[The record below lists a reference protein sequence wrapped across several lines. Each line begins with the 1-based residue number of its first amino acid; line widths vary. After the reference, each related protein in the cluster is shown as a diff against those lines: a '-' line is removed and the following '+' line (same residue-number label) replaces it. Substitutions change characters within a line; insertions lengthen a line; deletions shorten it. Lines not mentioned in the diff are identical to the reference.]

1 MMTRSRLL
9 PIALAASALLL
20 PALPASATEPSAA
33 EPRQKVEAWSVPGSS
48 AITIT
53 GHGFG
58 HGNGMSQYGAL
69 GAAQQGLTWQQI
81 NEFYYPGTTWGAVRG
96 KLRVLI
102 TADTGR
108 DVQVAAERGLKV
120 GRVGRS
126 RTWRVPSNNARKWRL
141 VAAGRDTAV
150 QWTKGG
156 SWRTWKKVR
165 GEAEFSAADGRLTLV
180 LPGARRDYRGTLQS
194 VAPRLG
200 GKRETVNRVGMEA
213 YLRGV
218 VPQEVP
224 ALWTP
229 AAVSAQSVAA
239 RTYAAF
245 ERSHP
250 NASHYDLCDT
260 TQCQVYGGADVEH
273 PAATAAIKAT
283 AGQGLYYDG
292 RPAFTQFSASNG
304 GFSSAGSMPY
314 LVAQPDPYDG
324 LVEPDLLHL
333 DHHHRRHA
341 GREALARHGRPH
353 RHRGRH
359 ARRQRRVGRS
369 RHRHGVRLHRRSGH
383 VERRRR
389 PLLPRPLL
397 RLVHVQRH
405 PATEGPRAPVTRRL
419 RLAAAVAALALAASA
434 CESGQA
440 AGDGDVDLP
449 DPVVDTEVTTRID
462 YVAMGD
468 SFSAGPFIGTMRTD
482 PQGCARSKD
491 NYPAFLADWLD
502 VASYTD
508 VTCSAATTRDLYAP
522 MVMFDGNTTGPQVDA
537 LSAETDLVTLGIG
550 GNDFGI
556 YDSLI
561 QCQRGPAVACPVEQL
576 RADTGKVAGRV
587 KEAVRRIAKVA
598 PDAEVLVVGYP
609 DILPTEGTC
618 RAVGVPAEVL
628 APVTEVAD
636 MLNASI
642 RRGARAAGRRTSTW
656 RRSPTATTSAPRA
669 GRGSTARGSAL
680 GSRRRSTRRST
691 ACAPWP
697 PRCSGR

>member
-9 PIALAASALLL
+9 PIVLAASALLL
-20 PALPASATEPSAA
+20 PALPASATEAPGA
-33 EPRQKVEAWSVPGSS
+33 EPRQKVEAWAVPGSS

-120 GRVGRS
+120 GKVGRS
-126 RTWRVPSNNARKWRL
+126 RTWRVPSTNARKWRL

-200 GKRETVNRVGMEA
+200 GKRQTVNRVGMEA

-324 LVEPDLLHL
+324 LVNPSYSTWTTTIDDTQVEKHWPDLGDLT
-333 DHHHRRHA
+333 
-341 GREALARHGRPH
+341 GIE
-353 RHRGRH
+353 
-359 ARRQRRVGRS
+359 V
-369 RHRHGVRLHRRSGH
+369 
-383 VERRRR
+383 
-389 PLLPRPLL
+389 
-397 RLVHVQRH
+397 
-405 PATEGPRAPVTRRL
+405 VTRDGNGEWGGRVTDMAFVFTGGRATL
-419 RLAAAVAALALAASA
+419 
-434 CESGQA
+434 SG
-440 AGDGDVDLP
+440 DD
-449 DPVVDTEVTTRID
+449 
-462 YVAMGD
+462 
-468 SFSAGPFIGTMRTD
+468 
-482 PQGCARSKD
+482 ARS
-491 NYPAFLADWLD
+491 YLGLYSDWFTFS
-502 VASYTD
+502 VIP
-508 VTCSAATTRDLYAP
+508 R
-522 MVMFDGNTTGPQVDA
+522 QK
-537 LSAETDLVTLGIG
+537 
-550 GNDFGI
+550 
-556 YDSLI
+556 
-561 QCQRGPAVACPVEQL
+561 GPARQ
-576 RADTGKVAGRV
+576 
-587 KEAVRRIAKVA
+587 
-598 PDAEVLVVGYP
+598 
-609 DILPTEGTC
+609 
-618 RAVGVPAEVL
+618 
-628 APVTEVAD
+628 
-636 MLNASI
+636 
-642 RRGARAAGRRTSTW
+642 
-656 RRSPTATTSAPRA
+656 
-669 GRGSTARGSAL
+669 
-680 GSRRRSTRRST
+680 
-691 ACAPWP
+691 
-697 PRCSGR
+697 

>member
-1 MMTRSRLL
+1 MTRSRLL

-20 PALPASATEPSAA
+20 PALPASATEASGA
-33 EPRQKVEAWSVPGSS
+33 EPRQKVEAWTVPGSS

-58 HGNGMSQYGAL
+58 HGNGLSQYGAL

-108 DVQVAAERGLKV
+108 DVAGRGRARPQGRPGGSLAHLAPAAI
-120 GRVGRS
+120 
-126 RTWRVPSNNARKWRL
+126 NARKWRL

-156 SWRTWKKVR
+156 AWRTWKKVR

-250 NASHYDLCDT
+250 SASHYDLCDT

-283 AGQGLYYDG
+283 AGQGLYFDG

-324 LVEPDLLHL
+324 LVNPTYSTWTTTIDDTQVEKHWPDLGDLTGIEVATR
-333 DHHHRRHA
+333 DGNGEWG
-341 GREALARHGRPH
+341 GRVTDMAFVFTGGR
-353 RHRGRH
+353 
-359 ARRQRRVGRS
+359 AT
-369 RHRHGVRLHRRSGH
+369 LSG
-383 VERRRR
+383 
-389 PLLPRPLL
+389 
-397 RLVHVQRH
+397 
-405 PATEGPRAPVTRRL
+405 
-419 RLAAAVAALALAASA
+419 
-434 CESGQA
+434 
-440 AGDGDVDLP
+440 DD
-449 DPVVDTEVTTRID
+449 
-462 YVAMGD
+462 
-468 SFSAGPFIGTMRTD
+468 
-482 PQGCARSKD
+482 ARS
-491 NYPAFLADWLD
+491 YLGLYSDWFTFS
-502 VASYTD
+502 VIP
-508 VTCSAATTRDLYAP
+508 R
-522 MVMFDGNTTGPQVDA
+522 QK
-537 LSAETDLVTLGIG
+537 
-550 GNDFGI
+550 
-556 YDSLI
+556 
-561 QCQRGPAVACPVEQL
+561 GPARQ
-576 RADTGKVAGRV
+576 
-587 KEAVRRIAKVA
+587 
-598 PDAEVLVVGYP
+598 
-609 DILPTEGTC
+609 
-618 RAVGVPAEVL
+618 
-628 APVTEVAD
+628 
-636 MLNASI
+636 
-642 RRGARAAGRRTSTW
+642 
-656 RRSPTATTSAPRA
+656 
-669 GRGSTARGSAL
+669 
-680 GSRRRSTRRST
+680 
-691 ACAPWP
+691 
-697 PRCSGR
+697 